1 MPVTRPQ
8 TTGNESFHMS
18 ILQLPHAR
26 PRIILFDW
34 HATLVDTLDAMYH
47 AVDDVLPHLEELG
60 LLDRLLKPSQS
71 KTVED
76 AKLVSYVRRY
86 RRLHPKIKAARKISR
101 TDIFELLFGPDE
113 DAKRLAHQAFDR
125 CYRNHYGDVHPME
138 PAMRKNLETL
148 SSMGITLG
156 VISNRS
162 REFMSHEI
170 AVVDGTGW
178 TDLFETMVCGDDV
191 PNRKPAPDLILKAL
205 DKLGAP
211 PSPACWYVGDST
223 TDVVAAKEA
232 RVTSIFYNGAHWDAA
247 WIDKIFPGTIRHPH
261 RPDAVVDN
269 LPALLTLVRR
279 FLDSATT

>member
-1 MPVTRPQ
+1 
-8 TTGNESFHMS
+8 MS
-18 ILQLPHAR
+18 ILHLPHAR
-26 PRIILFDW
+26 PRIMLFDW

-60 LLDRLLKPSQS
+60 LLERVLKPSQS

-76 AKLVSYVRRY
+76 AKLVSYIRRY

-101 TDIFELLFGPDE
+101 TDIFELLFGPNDE
-113 DAKRLAHQAFDR
+113 AKRIAHRAFDVH
-125 CYRNHYGDVHPME
+125 YRNHYGEVHPME
-138 PAMRKNLETL
+138 PATRENLEAL
-148 SSMGITLG
+148 RALGITLG

-178 TDLFETMVCGDDV
+178 ADLFATMVCGDDV
-191 PNRKPAPDLILKAL
+191 PRRKPAPDVILKAL
-205 DKLGAP
+205 ENLDAAP
-211 PSPACWYVGDST
+211 SAACWYVGDST

-232 RVTSIFYNGAHWDAA
+232 RVTSVFYNGAHWDAA

-261 RPDAVVDN
+261 RPDAVVDD
-269 LPALLTLVRR
+269 LPALVSLVRR
-279 FLDSATT
+279 FLPAADRRASPYGK

>member
-1 MPVTRPQ
+1 
-8 TTGNESFHMS
+8 MS

-60 LLDRLLKPSQS
+60 LLERVLKPSQS

-76 AKLVSYVRRY
+76 AKLVSYIRRY

-101 TDIFELLFGPDE
+101 TDIFELLFGPDDE
-113 DAKRLAHQAFDR
+113 AKRIAHHAFDR
-125 CYRNHYGDVHPME
+125 CYRNHYGEVHPME
-138 PAMRKNLETL
+138 PDMRISLEAL
-148 SSMGITLG
+148 RELGITLG

-170 AVVDGTGW
+170 AVVDGNGW
-178 TDLFETMVCGDDV
+178 EHLFDTMVCGDDV
-191 PNRKPAPDLILKAL
+191 PHRKPAPDVILKAL
-205 DKLGAP
+205 DNLDAE
-211 PSPACWYVGDST
+211 PSAACWYVGDST

-232 RVTSIFYNGAHWDAA
+232 EVTSVFYNGAHWDAS

-261 RPDAVVDN
+261 RPDAVIDD
-269 LPALLTLVRR
+269 LPTLLRMARR
-279 FLDSATT
+279 FLIPESD